1 MDLAQL
7 IRRQRAYFQ
16 TGATRSLGYRRA
28 QLHKLH
34 DALVA
39 HEPALLAAL
48 HADLRKSAYEAYTTE
63 LGLVLSEVRH
73 ALRCLPAWMRP
84 QRRRTPLLA
93 WPARGHIQPEPY
105 GVALIMGPWN
115 YPLQLLLS
123 PLVGALAAGNCV
135 VLKPSEFA
143 PHAAAAIAQLIGAT
157 FPEEYIAVVQGERE
171 TAEALLR
178 ERFDSIFFTGST
190 GVGRAVMA
198 AAARH
203 LTPVTL
209 ELGGKCPCLVC
220 ADAPLDI
227 TARRIAWGKFMNA
240 GQTCVAPDFVL
251 VDRRLHS
258 ALVEALKRAI
268 HQFYGADPQK
278 SGDYGRI
285 VNRKHLDRLTSYL
298 AGTFDSRVAAD
309 VSRRHNGR
317 QENAPTDVGGYT
329 LSASRAERETRGPA
343 TGRIVHGGQH
353 DPDDLYLAPTILTGV
368 SDDAPVM
375 QQEIFGPIL
384 PVLEFDNLD
393 DALALLRDRPT
404 PLALYLFTN
413 DRPTQERVLAATHS
427 GGVCLNDTVTHAS
440 GKDLPFGGLGESGLG
455 AYHGKASF
463 DCFTHRR
470 SVLWRSFRF
479 DLKQRYPPS
488 RVSLTALKRA
498 YRFLLGG

>member
-7 IRRQRAYFQ
+7 IRRQHAYFH

-28 QLHKLH
+28 QLQKLH
-34 DALVA
+34 DALVT

-48 HADLRKSAYEAYTTE
+48 QADLRKSAYEAYTTE

-84 QRRRTPLLA
+84 QRRRTPLFA
-93 WPARGHIQPEPY
+93 WPARGFIQPEPY
-105 GVALIMGPWN
+105 GVALIVGPWN
-115 YPLQLLLS
+115 YPLQLLFS

-143 PHAAAAIAQLIGAT
+143 PRTAAAIAQLIGAI
-157 FPEEYIAVVQGERE
+157 FPEEYVAVVQGERE
-171 TAEALLR
+171 VAEGLLR
-178 ERFDSIFFTGST
+178 ERFDCIFFTGST
-190 GVGRAVMA
+190 NVGRAVMT

-251 VDRRLHS
+251 VDRRVRGPLID
-258 ALVEALKRAI
+258 ALKRAI
-268 HQFYGADPQK
+268 GQFYGDDPQK

-285 VNRKHLDRLTSYL
+285 VNRKHLERLTGYL
-298 AGTFDSRVAAD
+298 SGSGQVT
-309 VSRRHNGR
+309 
-317 QENAPTDVGGYT
+317 
-329 LSASRAERETRGPA
+329 
-343 TGRIVHGGQH
+343 HGGQH
-353 DPDDLYLAPTILTGV
+353 DASDLYLAPTILTGV
-368 SDDAPVM
+368 AADAPVM
-375 QQEIFGPIL
+375 QEEIFGPIL
-384 PVLEFDNLD
+384 PVLEFDKLD
-393 DALALLRDRPT
+393 DTLALLHERPT
-404 PLALYLFTN
+404 PLALYLFTQ
-413 DRPTQERVLAATHS
+413 DRATQERVLAATRS
-427 GGVCLNDTVTHAS
+427 GGVCLNDTVTHMI

-455 AYHGKASF
+455 AYHGQASF

-470 SVLWRSFRF
+470 SVMRRSLAF
-479 DLKQRYPPS
+479 DPKLRYPPP
-488 RVSLTALKRA
+488 RISLATLKRA